1 MYNSCATYEI
11 SKSPE
16 CAAKSLKISQLKSQL
31 IQLERDDKAYNDL
44 LQKYRQLQ
52 NEYQLLNEA
61 KLHLEYELKQ
71 KNESNNKILND
82 LKCQNC
88 DLSNEL
94 NEKNSIYKKLYAD
107 NTNLFRN
114 LEDRKKENEN
124 FCKTVAANENMINN
138 ISKDK
143 AQCENEAMV
152 LNDDSKKNQNDINNL
167 CNQLDCLKI
176 KNKNQNDELT
186 AKNIELNNNQKCL
199 NEVKCDNANL
209 NNKINMKNTSLDTVQ
224 KQLNAANKSIL
235 ELQNELN
242 NLERD
247 HCRGKEQLEKLKQN
261 YQNEH
266 CKRIQTENHNCKL
279 EGILKDRDNT
289 VNNLTCINEA
299 LKSDQDKLANCKNKL
314 LADVDK
320 YKNHIMILTQQ
331 TEKLT
336 NELQRIIDEDTQ
348 IYNLNNAQIQRLKKV
363 IYDNR
368 KLLSDEIAAL
378 NALENYVR
386 SQPNTGNGCKT
397 VVTQTR
403 KTYARQGECY

>member
-1 MYNSCATYEI
+1 MYNSCTTYEI
-11 SKSPE
+11 RKSPE
-16 CAAKSLKISQLKSQL
+16 CEARSLKISQLKSQL
-31 IQLERDDKAYNDL
+31 IQLEQDDKAYNDL

-52 NEYQLLNEA
+52 NEYQLMNEA

-71 KNESNNKILND
+71 KNETNNKILND

-88 DLSNEL
+88 DLTSEL

-138 ISKDK
+138 MSKDK
-143 AQCENEAMV
+143 TQCEHEAMV
-152 LNDDSKKNQNDINNL
+152 LNDTSKKNQNDINNL
-167 CNQLDCLKI
+167 CNQLDCLKM

-209 NNKINMKNTSLDTVQ
+209 NNQINLKNSSLDTVQ

-235 ELQNELN
+235 DLQNELN

-247 HCRGKEQLEKLKQN
+247 HSIGKDQLEKLKQN

-266 CKRIQTENHNCKL
+266 CKRIQAEKDNCKL

-299 LKSDQDKLANCKNKL
+299 LKSDQNKLGNVKNKL
-314 LADVDK
+314 MADVDK

-348 IYNLNNAQIQRLKKV
+348 IYNLNNAQIQRLQKV

-378 NALENYVR
+378 NDLENYVR
-386 SQPNTGNGCKT
+386 SQPTNSNSGKT
-397 VVTQTR
+397 VVTQSR
-403 KTYARQGECY
+403 KTYARDCY

>member
-1 MYNSCATYEI
+1 MYNSCTTYEI
-11 SKSPE
+11 RKSPE
-16 CAAKSLKISQLKSQL
+16 CEARSLKISQLKSQL
-31 IQLERDDKAYNDL
+31 IQLEQDDKAYNDL

-52 NEYQLLNEA
+52 NEYQLMNEA

-71 KNESNNKILND
+71 KNETNNKILND

-88 DLSNEL
+88 DLTSEL

-138 ISKDK
+138 MSKDK
-143 AQCENEAMV
+143 TQCEHEAMV
-152 LNDDSKKNQNDINNL
+152 LNDTSKKNQNDINNL
-167 CNQLDCLKI
+167 CNQLDCLKM

-209 NNKINMKNTSLDTVQ
+209 NNQINLKNSSLDTVQ

-235 ELQNELN
+235 DLQNELN

-247 HCRGKEQLEKLKQN
+247 HSIGKDQLEKLKQN

-266 CKRIQTENHNCKL
+266 CKRIQAKNDNCKL

-299 LKSDQDKLANCKNKL
+299 LKSDQNKLGNVKNKL
-314 LADVDK
+314 MADVDK

-348 IYNLNNAQIQRLKKV
+348 IYNLNNAQIQRLQKV

-378 NALENYVR
+378 NDLENYVR
-386 SQPNTGNGCKT
+386 SQPTNSNSGKT
-397 VVTQTR
+397 VVTQSR
-403 KTYARQGECY
+403 KTYARDCY

>member
-1 MYNSCATYEI
+1 MYNSCTTYEI
-11 SKSPE
+11 RKSPE
-16 CAAKSLKISQLKSQL
+16 CEARSLKISQLKSQL
-31 IQLERDDKAYNDL
+31 IQLEQDDKAYNDL

-52 NEYQLLNEA
+52 NEYQLMNEA

-71 KNESNNKILND
+71 KNETNNKILND

-88 DLSNEL
+88 DLSSEL

-138 ISKDK
+138 MSKDK
-143 AQCENEAMV
+143 TQCEHEAMV
-152 LNDDSKKNQNDINNL
+152 LNDTSKKNQNDINNL
-167 CNQLDCLKI
+167 CNQLDCLKM

-209 NNKINMKNTSLDTVQ
+209 NNQINLKNTSLDTVQ
-224 KQLNAANKSIL
+224 KQLNVANKSIL
-235 ELQNELN
+235 DLQNELN

-247 HCRGKEQLEKLKQN
+247 HCIGKDQLEKLKQN

-266 CKRIQTENHNCKL
+266 CKRIQAENDNCKL

-299 LKSDQDKLANCKNKL
+299 LKSDQNKLGNLKNKL
-314 LADVDK
+314 MADVDK

-348 IYNLNNAQIQRLKKV
+348 IYNLNNAQIQRLQKV

-386 SQPNTGNGCKT
+386 GQPTNCNSGKT

-403 KTYARQGECY
+403 KTYARDCY